1 MNRGTL
7 IYAKEPCQWLYVSS
21 IFMYPYLM
29 SWLKSFMRDKT
40 VGRSLRLLAPR
51 DRRKLGLVVAIQIF
65 LSGLDLFGVAL
76 IGVVSALAITGVSG
90 QVTGNRVGAVLE
102 FMHLDGYTLET
113 QVAILGATAGVT
125 LIGRTLLSIFFIR
138 KSLFFLAHKA
148 AVISGDLTSRVLAQ
162 PLLQLQKRTSQETLY
177 ALTGGVLSLVL
188 SILGAVVVLASD
200 LSLVL
205 VMAVGL
211 LVVDPGTAIGSFIFF
226 TLIAVFLY
234 RLSST
239 RVRALNEEIAE
250 TKIRGNEKVI
260 EVLTN
265 YRESIVRNRRA
276 YYAKEFAKNRL
287 DYSRFAA
294 ENAFIPNISK
304 YVLESSVVIGAILL
318 SATQF
323 VLQDARHAVATLA
336 IFLAAGT
343 RVAPAILR
351 IQQGLL
357 LIKGASGQA
366 DLTLKL
372 AQEVENFS
380 IAPDTNPALAMENH
394 VNFSGDVTFRNV
406 SFSYPDGK
414 DKILDQVSVEISPGQ
429 FVAFVGSS
437 GAGKSTMVDLLLGV
451 LLPDSGDIKISGQAP
466 SIAIEQSP
474 GAIAYVPQDV
484 SIAIGTVRENIALG
498 FPVEFATDERINKTL
513 KIAHLET
520 FVDSL
525 ENKADTQVGE
535 RGAKLSGGQRQR
547 LGIAR
552 AMFTNPK
559 LLVLD
564 EATSSLDAET
574 EASVSSA
581 IQSLRGGTTI
591 LMIAHRLATVRTADL
606 VVYIAGGQI
615 LALGTFTEVRA
626 AVPDFDKQANLL
638 GL

>member
-1 MNRGTL
+1 
-7 IYAKEPCQWLYVSS
+7 
-21 IFMYPYLM
+21 M

-40 VGRSLRLLAPR
+40 VGRSLRLLAPK

-102 FMHLDGYTLET
+102 FMQLDGYTFEI

-148 AVISGDLTSRVLAQ
+148 AIISGDLTSRVLAQ
-162 PLLQLQKRTSQETLY
+162 PILQMQKRTSQETLF
-177 ALTGGVLSLVL
+177 ALTGGVSSLVL
-188 SILGAVVVLASD
+188 GILGTVVMLASD

-211 LVVDPGTAIGSFIFF
+211 LIVDPGTAIGSFIYF
-226 TLIAVFLY
+226 TLIAFLLY

-239 RVRALNEEIAE
+239 RVRRLNEAIAE
-250 TKIRGNEKVI
+250 TSIRGNEQII

-276 YYAKEFAKNRL
+276 FYARQFAKNRL
-287 DYSRFAA
+287 DHSKYSA
-294 ENAFIPNISK
+294 ENKFIPSISK
-304 YVLESSVVIGAILL
+304 YVLESSVVIGALLL

-323 VLQDARHAVATLA
+323 VTQDARHAVATLA

-351 IQQGLL
+351 IQQGFLQ
-357 LIKGASGQA
+357 IKGASGQA
-366 DLTLKL
+366 DSTLNL
-372 AQEVENFS
+372 AKEVENFS
-380 IAPDTNPALAMENH
+380 ISEDTDPVLALGTHED
-394 VNFSGDVTFRNV
+394 FSAAISFTDV
-406 SFSYPDGK
+406 SFAYPENNIQ
-414 DKILDQVSVEISPGQ
+414 ILNKATFKISPGE

-437 GAGKSTMVDLLLGV
+437 GAGKSTLVDLLLGV
-451 LLPDSGDIKISGQAP
+451 LLPDAGQITISGKLP
-466 SIAIEQSP
+466 SNAIESSP

-484 SIAIGTVRENIALG
+484 AIAIGTVRENIALG
-498 FPVEFATDERINKTL
+498 FPAEFAIDERINNAL
-513 KIAHLET
+513 KIAHLES
-520 FVDSL
+520 FVQSL

-535 RGAKLSGGQRQR
+535 RGTKLSGGQRQR

-574 EASVSSA
+574 EASVSAA

-591 LMIAHRLATVRTADL
+591 LMIAHRLATVRSADQ
-606 VVYIAGGQI
+606 VIYIDRGKI
-615 LALGTFTEVRA
+615 LAKGTFAEVRA
-626 AVPDFDKQANLL
+626 AVPDFDRQANLL

>member
-1 MNRGTL
+1 
-7 IYAKEPCQWLYVSS
+7 
-21 IFMYPYLM
+21 M
-29 SWLKSFMRDKT
+29 SWLKTFMRDKT
-40 VGRSLRLLAPR
+40 VGRSLRLLAPK

-102 FMHLDGYTLET
+102 FMQLDGYTFET

-148 AVISGDLTSRVLAQ
+148 AIISGDLTSRVLAQ
-162 PLLQLQKRTSQETLY
+162 PILQVQKRTSQETLY
-177 ALTGGVLSLVL
+177 ALTGGVSSLVL
-188 SILGAVVVLASD
+188 GILGTVVILASD

-211 LVVDPGTAIGSFIFF
+211 LVVDPSTAIGSFIFF
-226 TLIAVFLY
+226 AFIATFLY
-234 RLSST
+234 RLSSS
-239 RVRALNEEIAE
+239 RVRTLNESIAE
-250 TKIRGNEKVI
+250 TTIRGNEKVI

-265 YRESIVRNRRA
+265 YRESIVRNRRE
-276 YYAKEFAKNRL
+276 YYAREFAKNRL
-287 DYSRFAA
+287 DYSRFSA
-294 ENAFIPNISK
+294 EMAFIPNIGK
-304 YVLESSVVIGAILL
+304 YVLESSVVVGAILL

-351 IQQGLL
+351 VQQGLL
-357 LIKGASGQA
+357 QIKGASASA

-372 AQEVENFS
+372 AEEVANYS
-380 IAPDTNPALAMENH
+380 IAADTDPTLALGDH
-394 VNFSGDVTFRNV
+394 SNFTPNVSFDNV
-406 SFSYPDGK
+406 SFSYPEGES
-414 DKILDQVSVEISPGQ
+414 KILDQVSIQILPGQ
-429 FVAFVGSS
+429 FVAFVGPS
-437 GAGKSTMVDLLLGV
+437 GAGKSTLVDLLLGV
-451 LLPDSGDIKISGQAP
+451 LIPDSGKIIISDERP
-466 SIAIEQSP
+466 SIAIETSP

-484 SIAIGTVRENIALG
+484 AIAIGTVRENIALG
-498 FPVEFATDERINKTL
+498 FPNKLATDERIYKAL
-513 KIAHLET
+513 KIAHLES

-574 EASVSSA
+574 EASVSNA

-591 LMIAHRLATVRTADL
+591 LMIAHRLAIVRTADL
-606 VVYIAGGQI
+606 IVYIAGGKI
-615 LALGTFTEVRA
+615 LAQGTFEQVRS
-626 AVPDFDKQANLL
+626 AVPEFDKQANLL

>member
-1 MNRGTL
+1 
-7 IYAKEPCQWLYVSS
+7 
-21 IFMYPYLM
+21 M
-29 SWLKSFMRDKT
+29 SWLKTFMRDKT
-40 VGRSLRLLAPR
+40 VGRSLRLLAPK

-102 FMHLDGYTLET
+102 FMHLDGYTFET
-113 QVAILGATAGVT
+113 QVAILGFTAAVT

-148 AVISGDLTSRVLAQ
+148 AIISGDLTSRVLAQ
-162 PLLQLQKRTSQETLY
+162 PILQMQRRTSQETLF
-177 ALTGGVLSLVL
+177 ALTGGVSSLVL
-188 SILGAVVVLASD
+188 GILGTVVMLASD

-211 LVVDPGTAIGSFIFF
+211 FVVDPGTAAGSFIYFIS
-226 TLIAVFLY
+226 IAFLLY
-234 RLSST
+234 RLSSA
-239 RVRALNEEIAE
+239 RVRKLNESIAE
-250 TKIRGNEKVI
+250 TSIRGNEQII

-276 YYAKEFAKNRL
+276 YYAREFAKNRL
-287 DYSRFAA
+287 SFSSYSA

-304 YVLESSVVIGAILL
+304 YLLESSVIIGAILL

-323 VLQDARHAVATLA
+323 VMHDARHAVATLA

-351 IQQGLL
+351 IQQGFLQ
-357 LIKGASGQA
+357 IKGASGQA
-366 DLTLKL
+366 DLTLAL
-372 AQEVENFS
+372 AKEVEGYS
-380 IAPDTNPALAMENH
+380 IAPDTDPELAL
-394 VNFSGDVTFRNV
+394 GDHSKFISRVSFNNVTFA
-406 SFSYPDGK
+406 YPDN
-414 DKILDQVSVEISPGQ
+414 DLKILEEISFEISPGQ

-437 GAGKSTMVDLLLGV
+437 GAGKSTLVDLLLGV
-451 LLPDSGDIKISGQAP
+451 LLPDGGKITVSDSTP
-466 SIAIEQSP
+466 SKAIEDFP

-484 SIAIGTVRENIALG
+484 AIAIGTIRENIALG
-498 FPVEFATDERINKTL
+498 FPKEFATDERINKAL
-513 KIAHLET
+513 KIAHLDE

-525 ENKADTQVGE
+525 ENKLETQVGE

-547 LGIAR
+547 LGITR

-591 LMIAHRLATVRTADL
+591 LMIAHRLATVRSADL
-606 VVYIAGGQI
+606 VVYIAGGKI
-615 LALGTFTEVRA
+615 LAKGTFAEVRRL
-626 AVPDFDKQANLL
+626 VPDFDRQASLL

>member
-1 MNRGTL
+1 
-7 IYAKEPCQWLYVSS
+7 
-21 IFMYPYLM
+21 
-29 SWLKSFMRDKT
+29 MRDKT
-40 VGRSLRLLAPR
+40 VGRSLRLLAPK

-102 FMHLDGYTLET
+102 FMHLDGYTFET

-148 AVISGDLTSRVLAQ
+148 AIISGELTSRVLAQ

-177 ALTGGVLSLVL
+177 ALTGGVSSLVL
-188 SILGAVVVLASD
+188 GILGTVVILASD

-211 LVVDPGTAIGSFIFF
+211 LVVDPVTAIGSFIYF
-226 TLIAVFLY
+226 TLIAFLLY

-239 RVRALNEEIAE
+239 RVRKLNEAIVE
-250 TKIRGNEKVI
+250 TSISGNEQII

-276 YYAKEFAKNRL
+276 YYARKFAKNRL
-287 DYSRFAA
+287 DLSRFSA
-294 ENAFIPNISK
+294 ENSFIPNISK
-304 YVLESSVVIGAILL
+304 YVLESSVVIGALLL

-323 VLQDARHAVATLA
+323 VTQDARHAVATLA
-336 IFLAAGT
+336 IFLTAGT
-343 RVAPAILR
+343 RVAPATLR
-351 IQQGLL
+351 IQQGFLK
-357 LIKGASGQA
+357 IKGASGSV
-366 DLTLKL
+366 DLTLNL
-372 AQEVENFS
+372 AKEVEGFS
-380 IAPDTNPALAMENH
+380 VAVDTDPALALGNH
-394 VNFSGDVTFRNV
+394 EDFSAEITFTDV
-406 SFSYPDGK
+406 SFAYPES
-414 DKILDQVSVEISPGQ
+414 KIQILSQATFKISPGE

-437 GAGKSTMVDLLLGV
+437 GAGKSTLVDLLLGV
-451 LLPDSGDIKISGQAP
+451 LLPDNGKITISGKLP
-466 SIAIEQSP
+466 SNAIEGSP

-484 SIAIGTVRENIALG
+484 AIAIGTVRENIALG
-498 FPVEFATDERINKTL
+498 FPEEFATDERVNNAL
-513 KIAHLET
+513 KIAHLES
-520 FVDSL
+520 FVLSL

-535 RGAKLSGGQRQR
+535 RGTKLSGGQRQR

-574 EASVSSA
+574 EASVSAA

-591 LMIAHRLATVRTADL
+591 LMIAHRLATVRSADQ
-606 VVYIAGGQI
+606 VIYIDRGQI
-615 LALGTFTEVRA
+615 LAKGSFTEVRA
-626 AVPDFDKQANLL
+626 AVPDFDRQANLL

>member
-1 MNRGTL
+1 
-7 IYAKEPCQWLYVSS
+7 
-21 IFMYPYLM
+21 
-29 SWLKSFMRDKT
+29 MRDKT
-40 VGRSLRLLAPR
+40 VGRSLRLLAPK

-90 QVTGNRVGAVLE
+90 QVTGNRVGVMLE
-102 FMHLDGYTLET
+102 IMQLDGYTFET

-148 AVISGDLTSRVLAQ
+148 AIISGDLTSRVLAQ

-177 ALTGGVLSLVL
+177 ALTNGVSSLVIG
-188 SILGAVVVLASD
+188 ILGTVVMLASD

-211 LVVDPGTAIGSFIFF
+211 LVVDAGTAIGSFIFF
-226 TLIAVFLY
+226 ALIAIFLY

-239 RVRALNEEIAE
+239 RVRVLNEEMAE
-250 TKIRGNEKVI
+250 TTIRGNEKVI

-265 YRESIVRNRRA
+265 YRESIVRNLRA
-276 YYAKEFAKNRL
+276 YYAREFAKNRL
-287 DYSRFAA
+287 DFSRFSA
-294 ENAFIPNISK
+294 ETAFIPNIGK
-304 YVLESSVVIGAILL
+304 YVLESSVVIGAIVL

-357 LIKGASGQA
+357 QIKGASGSA

-372 AQEVENFS
+372 AEEVANYS
-380 IAPDTNPALAMENH
+380 IAEDTDPTLALGEH
-394 VNFSGDVTFRNV
+394 SNFIANIYFNNV
-406 SFSYPDGK
+406 SFSYPDGEG
-414 DKILDQVSVEISPGQ
+414 KILDQVSIEILPGQ

-437 GAGKSTMVDLLLGV
+437 GAGKSTLVDLLLGV
-451 LLPDSGDIKISGQAP
+451 LLPDSGEIRISGKKP
-466 SIAIEQSP
+466 LHAIEESP

-484 SIAIGTVRENIALG
+484 AIAIGTVRENIALG
-498 FPVEFATDERINKTL
+498 FPNEFATDERVNKSL
-513 KIAHLET
+513 KIAHLES

-559 LLVLD
+559 LMVLD

-574 EASVSSA
+574 EASVSNA

-606 VVYIAGGQI
+606 VVYIAGGKI
-615 LALGTFTEVRA
+615 LAQGTFEQVRS
-626 AVPDFDKQANLL
+626 AVPEFDKQANLL

>member
-1 MNRGTL
+1 
-7 IYAKEPCQWLYVSS
+7 
-21 IFMYPYLM
+21 
-29 SWLKSFMRDKT
+29 MRDKT
-40 VGRSLRLLAPR
+40 VGRSLRLLAPK

-102 FMHLDGYTLET
+102 FMQLDGYTFET

-177 ALTGGVLSLVL
+177 ALTGGVSSLVL
-188 SILGAVVVLASD
+188 GILGTVVMLASD

-211 LVVDPGTAIGSFIFF
+211 LVVDAGTAIGSFIFF
-226 TLIAVFLY
+226 ALIAIFLY

-239 RVRALNEEIAE
+239 RVRVLNEAIAE
-250 TKIRGNEKVI
+250 TTIRGNEKVI

-276 YYAKEFAKNRL
+276 YYAREFGKNRL
-287 DYSRFAA
+287 DFSRVSA
-294 ENAFIPNISK
+294 ENSFIPNISK
-304 YVLESSVVIGAILL
+304 YVLESSVIIGAILL

-357 LIKGASGQA
+357 QIKGASGSA

-372 AQEVENFS
+372 AEEVANYSIASDTDPTLALGAHLNFS
-380 IAPDTNPALAMENH
+380 AQVSFD
-394 VNFSGDVTFRNV
+394 NV
-406 SFSYPDGK
+406 SFSYPDGEN
-414 DKILDQVSVEISPGQ
+414 KILDQVSFQISPGQ

-437 GAGKSTMVDLLLGV
+437 GAGKSTLVDLLLGV
-451 LLPDSGDIKISGQAP
+451 LLPDSGAIKISGKNP
-466 SIAIEQSP
+466 GIAIEQSP

-484 SIAIGTVRENIALG
+484 AIAIGTVRENIALG
-498 FPVEFATDERINKTL
+498 FPNEFATDDRINKAL
-513 KIAHLET
+513 EIANLAS

-525 ENKADTQVGE
+525 ESKADTQVGE

-547 LGIAR
+547 LGISR

-574 EASVSSA
+574 EASVSNS

-606 VVYIAGGQI
+606 VIYLADGHI
-615 LALGTFTEVRA
+615 LAQGTFAEVRA
-626 AVPDFDKQANLL
+626 SVPDFDKQATLL

>member
-1 MNRGTL
+1 
-7 IYAKEPCQWLYVSS
+7 
-21 IFMYPYLM
+21 M

-40 VGRSLRLLAPR
+40 VGRSLRLLAPK

-102 FMHLDGYTLET
+102 FMRLDGYTFET

-148 AVISGDLTSRVLAQ
+148 AIISGDLTSRVLAQ

-177 ALTGGVLSLVL
+177 ALTGGVSSLVL
-188 SILGAVVVLASD
+188 SILGTVVMLASD

-226 TLIAVFLY
+226 TLIAIFLY

-239 RVRALNEEIAE
+239 RVRVLNEAIAE
-250 TKIRGNEKVI
+250 TTIRGNEKVI

-276 YYAKEFAKNRL
+276 YYAREFAKNRL
-287 DYSRFAA
+287 DFSRVSA
-294 ENAFIPNISK
+294 ENSFIPNISK
-304 YVLESSVVIGAILL
+304 YVLESSVIIGAILL

-357 LIKGASGQA
+357 QIKGASGSA

-372 AQEVENFS
+372 AEEVANYS
-380 IAPDTNPALAMENH
+380 IATDTDPALALGDH
-394 VNFSGDVTFRNV
+394 SNFSAQVLFDNV
-406 SFSYPDGK
+406 SFSYPDGEN
-414 DKILDQVSVEISPGQ
+414 KILDQVSFQISPGQ

-437 GAGKSTMVDLLLGV
+437 GAGKSTLVDLLLGV
-451 LLPDSGDIKISGQAP
+451 LLPDSGAIKISGKNP
-466 SIAIEQSP
+466 GIAVEESP

-484 SIAIGTVRENIALG
+484 AIAIGTVRENIALG
-498 FPVEFATDERINKTL
+498 FPNEFATDDRINKAL
-513 KIAHLET
+513 EIANLAS
-520 FVDSL
+520 FIDSL
-525 ENKADTQVGE
+525 ESKADTQVGE

-547 LGIAR
+547 LGISR

-574 EASVSSA
+574 EASVSNS

-606 VVYIAGGQI
+606 VIYLSDGHI
-615 LALGTFTEVRA
+615 LAQGSFAEVRA
-626 AVPDFDKQANLL
+626 SVPDFDKQARLL

>member
-1 MNRGTL
+1 
-7 IYAKEPCQWLYVSS
+7 
-21 IFMYPYLM
+21 M

-40 VGRSLRLLAPR
+40 VGRSLRLLAPK
-51 DRRKLGLVVAIQIF
+51 DRRKLGLVVIIQIF

-102 FMHLDGYTLET
+102 FMQLDGYTFET

-148 AVISGDLTSRVLAQ
+148 AIISGDLTSRVLAQ
-162 PLLQLQKRTSQETLY
+162 PILQLQKRTSQETLY
-177 ALTGGVLSLVL
+177 ALTEGVRSLTI
-188 SILGAVVVLASD
+188 SILGSIVILASD
-200 LSLVL
+200 LSLVV
-205 VMAVGL
+205 VMAIGL
-211 LVVDPGTAIGSFIFF
+211 LVVDTGTAIGSFIFF
-226 TLIAVFLY
+226 TLIAIFLY
-234 RLSST
+234 RLSSA
-239 RVRALNEEIAE
+239 RVRFLNSSIAE
-250 TKIRGNEKVI
+250 TAIKGNEKII

-357 LIKGASGQA
+357 LIKGASAQA

-372 AQEVENFS
+372 AQEVENYS
-380 IAPDTNPALAMENH
+380 IAPDTDPVLALENH
-394 VNFSGDVTFRNV
+394 LNFSADITFRDV
-406 SFSYPDGK
+406 SFSYPEGK
-414 DKILDQVSVEISPGQ
+414 DKILDQVNIRISPGQ

-437 GAGKSTMVDLLLGV
+437 GAGKSTLVDLLLGV
-451 LLPDSGDIKISGQAP
+451 LLPDTGEVRISGDAP
-466 SIAIEQSP
+466 SSAIEQSP

-484 SIAIGTVRENIALG
+484 GIAIGTIRENIALG
-498 FPVEFATDERINKTL
+498 FPAEFATDQRISRTL

-520 FVDSL
+520 FVNSL

-574 EASVSSA
+574 EASVSAA
-581 IQSLRGGTTI
+581 IQALRGGTTI

-606 VVYIAGGQI
+606 VIYIADGQI
-615 LALGTFTEVRA
+615 LAQGTFAEVRKS
-626 AVPDFDKQANLL
+626 VPEFDKQAKLL

>member
-1 MNRGTL
+1 M
-7 IYAKEPCQWLYVSS
+7 Q
-21 IFMYPYLM
+21 
-29 SWLKSFMRDKT
+29 
-40 VGRSLRLLAPR
+40 
-51 DRRKLGLVVAIQIF
+51 
-65 LSGLDLFGVAL
+65 
-76 IGVVSALAITGVSG
+76 
-90 QVTGNRVGAVLE
+90 
-102 FMHLDGYTLET
+102 LDGYTFEA

-162 PLLQLQKRTSQETLY
+162 PLLQLQKRTSQDTLY
-177 ALTGGVLSLVL
+177 ALTEGVRSLTI
-188 SILGAVVVLASD
+188 SILGSVVILASD

-205 VMAVGL
+205 VMAIGL
-211 LVVDPGTAIGSFIFF
+211 LVVDPGTAIGSFVFF
-226 TLIAVFLY
+226 TIIAVFLY
-234 RLSST
+234 RLSSA
-239 RVRALNEEIAE
+239 RVRFLNSSIAE
-250 TKIRGNEKVI
+250 TTIRGNEKII

-287 DYSRFAA
+287 DYSRFLA

-323 VLQDARHAVATLA
+323 ILQDSRHAVATLA

-357 LIKGASGQA
+357 QIKGASGQA

-394 VNFSGDVTFRNV
+394 VNFSADVTFRNV
-406 SFSYPDGK
+406 TFSYPDGK
-414 DKILDQVSVEISPGQ
+414 NKILDQVSIRISPGQ

-451 LLPDSGDIKISGQAP
+451 LLPDSGDVKISGQAP

-484 SIAIGTVRENIALG
+484 SIAIGTVRENIAIG
-498 FPVEFATDERINKTL
+498 FPKEFATDERINKTL
-513 KIAHLET
+513 KIAHLDS

-574 EASVSSA
+574 EASVSAA
-581 IQSLRGGTTI
+581 IQALRGGTTI
-591 LMIAHRLATVRTADL
+591 FMIAHRLATIRSADL
-606 VVYIAGGQI
+606 VVYIADGQI
-615 LALGTFTEVRA
+615 LAQGTFAEVRA
-626 AVPDFDKQANLL
+626 AVPEFDKQANLL

>member
-1 MNRGTL
+1 
-7 IYAKEPCQWLYVSS
+7 
-21 IFMYPYLM
+21 M

-40 VGRSLRLLAPR
+40 VGRSLRLLAPK
-51 DRRKLGLVVAIQIF
+51 DRRKLGLVVIIQIF

-102 FMHLDGYTLET
+102 FMQLDGYTFET

-148 AVISGDLTSRVLAQ
+148 AIISGDLTSRVLAQ
-162 PLLQLQKRTSQETLY
+162 PILQLQKRTSQETLY
-177 ALTGGVLSLVL
+177 ALTEGVRSLTIG
-188 SILGAVVVLASD
+188 ILGSIVILASD
-200 LSLVL
+200 LSLVV
-205 VMAVGL
+205 VMAIGL
-211 LVVDPGTAIGSFIFF
+211 LVVDTGTAIGSFIFF
-226 TLIAVFLY
+226 TLIAIFLY
-234 RLSST
+234 RLSSA
-239 RVRALNEEIAE
+239 RVRFLNSSIAE
-250 TKIRGNEKVI
+250 TAIKGNEKII

-357 LIKGASGQA
+357 LIKGASAQA

-372 AQEVENFS
+372 AQEVENYS
-380 IAPDTNPALAMENH
+380 IAPDTDPVLALENH
-394 VNFSGDVTFRNV
+394 LNFSADITFRDV
-406 SFSYPDGK
+406 SFSYPEGK
-414 DKILDQVSVEISPGQ
+414 DKILDQVNIRISPGQ

-437 GAGKSTMVDLLLGV
+437 GAGKSTLVDLLLGL
-451 LLPDSGDIKISGQAP
+451 LLPDTGEVRISGDAP
-466 SIAIEQSP
+466 SSAIEQSP

-484 SIAIGTVRENIALG
+484 GIAIGTIRENIALG
-498 FPVEFATDERINKTL
+498 FPAEFATDQRISRTL

-520 FVDSL
+520 FVNSL

-574 EASVSSA
+574 EASVSAA
-581 IQSLRGGTTI
+581 IQALRGGTTI

-606 VVYIAGGQI
+606 VIYIADGQI
-615 LALGTFTEVRA
+615 LAQGTFAEVRKS
-626 AVPDFDKQANLL
+626 VPEFDKQAKLL

>member
-1 MNRGTL
+1 
-7 IYAKEPCQWLYVSS
+7 
-21 IFMYPYLM
+21 M

-40 VGRSLRLLAPR
+40 VGRSLRLLAPK

-76 IGVVSALAITGVSG
+76 IGVVTALAITGVSG

-102 FMHLDGYTLET
+102 FMQLDGYTFDA

-148 AVISGDLTSRVLAQ
+148 AVVSGDLTSRVLAQ

-177 ALTGGVLSLVL
+177 ALTSGVSSLVL
-188 SILGAVVVLASD
+188 TILGTVVILASD

-211 LVVDPGTAIGSFIFF
+211 LVVDPGTAVGSFAFF
-226 TLIAVFLY
+226 VLIAIFLY

-239 RVRALNEEIAE
+239 RVRFLNASIAE
-250 TKIRGNEKVI
+250 TTIRGNEKIV

-287 DYSRFAA
+287 DFSRFSA
-294 ENAFIPNISK
+294 EFSFIPNISK
-304 YVLESSVVIGAILL
+304 YVLESSVVVGAILL

-357 LIKGASGQA
+357 HIKAASGSA

-372 AQEVENFS
+372 AEEVSNYS
-380 IAPDTNPALAMENH
+380 IAADTNPALALGDH
-394 VNFSGDVTFRNV
+394 SNFSADISFESV
-406 SFSYPDGK
+406 SFSYPESENR
-414 DKILDQVSVEISPGQ
+414 ILDHVSIKISPGQ

-437 GAGKSTMVDLLLGV
+437 GAGKSTLVDLLLGV
-451 LLPDSGDIKISGQAP
+451 LMPDSGDVKISGQAP

-498 FPVEFATDERINKTL
+498 FPKEFATDERINKTL
-513 KIAHLET
+513 KISHLES

-574 EASVSSA
+574 EASVSAA
-581 IQSLRGGTTI
+581 IQTLRGGTTI
-591 LMIAHRLATVRTADL
+591 LMIAHRLATVRSADL
-606 VVYIAGGQI
+606 VIYMADGQI
-615 LALGTFTEVRA
+615 LAQGTFAEVRA
-626 AVPDFDKQANLL
+626 AVPEFDRQANLQ

>member
-1 MNRGTL
+1 
-7 IYAKEPCQWLYVSS
+7 
-21 IFMYPYLM
+21 M

-40 VGRSLRLLAPR
+40 VGRSLRLLAPK
-51 DRRKLGLVVAIQIF
+51 DRRKLGLVVVIQIF

-90 QVTGNRVGAVLE
+90 QVTGNRVGAVLQ
-102 FMHLDGYTLET
+102 FMNLDGYTFEA

-162 PLLQLQKRTSQETLY
+162 PLLQLQKRTSQDTLY
-177 ALTGGVLSLVL
+177 ALSEGVRSLTIT
-188 SILGAVVVLASD
+188 ILGSVVILASD

-205 VMAVGL
+205 VMAIGL
-211 LVVDPGTAIGSFIFF
+211 LVVDPSTAIGSFLFF
-226 TLIAVFLY
+226 TLIAIFLY
-234 RLSST
+234 RLSSS
-239 RVRALNEEIAE
+239 RVRFLNSSIAE
-250 TKIRGNEKVI
+250 TTIRGNEKII

-287 DYSRFAA
+287 DYSKFAA

-323 VLQDARHAVATLA
+323 VLQDARNAVATLA

-372 AQEVENFS
+372 AKEVENYS
-380 IAPDTNPALAMENH
+380 IATDTDPELALGAH
-394 VNFSGDVTFRNV
+394 PNFSAHISFSNVT
-406 SFSYPDGK
+406 FSYPTSNIR
-414 DKILDQVSVEISPGQ
+414 ILDNTNFEVSPGQ

-451 LLPDSGDIKISGQAP
+451 LLPDSGDVKISGQAP

-484 SIAIGTVRENIALG
+484 SIAIGTIRENIALG
-498 FPVEFATDERINKTL
+498 FPKESATDERINKTL
-513 KIAHLET
+513 KISHLDS
-520 FVDSL
+520 FVYSL

-574 EASVSSA
+574 EASVSAA
-581 IQSLRGGTTI
+581 IQTLRGGTTI
-591 LMIAHRLATVRTADL
+591 LMIAHRLATVRSADL
-606 VVYIAGGQI
+606 VIYIADGQI
-615 LALGTFTEVRA
+615 LAQGTFAEVRA
-626 AVPDFDKQANLL
+626 AVPEFDKQANLL

>member
-1 MNRGTL
+1 
-7 IYAKEPCQWLYVSS
+7 
-21 IFMYPYLM
+21 M

-40 VGRSLRLLAPR
+40 VGRSLRLLAPK
-51 DRRKLGLVVAIQIF
+51 DRRKLGLVVIIQIF

-102 FMHLDGYTLET
+102 FMQLDGYTFET

-148 AVISGDLTSRVLAQ
+148 AIISGDLTSRVLAQ
-162 PLLQLQKRTSQETLY
+162 PILQLQKRTSQETLY
-177 ALTGGVLSLVL
+177 ALTEGVRSSTI
-188 SILGAVVVLASD
+188 SILGSIVILASD
-200 LSLVL
+200 LSLVV
-205 VMAVGL
+205 VMAIGL
-211 LVVDPGTAIGSFIFF
+211 LVVDTGTAIGSFIFF
-226 TLIAVFLY
+226 TLIAIFLY
-234 RLSST
+234 RLSSA
-239 RVRALNEEIAE
+239 RVRFLNSSIAE
-250 TKIRGNEKVI
+250 TAIKGNEKII

-357 LIKGASGQA
+357 LIKGASAQA

-372 AQEVENFS
+372 AQEVENYS
-380 IAPDTNPALAMENH
+380 IAPDTDPVLALENH
-394 VNFSGDVTFRNV
+394 LNFSADITFRDV
-406 SFSYPDGK
+406 SFSYPEGK
-414 DKILDQVSVEISPGQ
+414 DKILDQVNIRISPGQ

-437 GAGKSTMVDLLLGV
+437 GAGKSTLVDLLLGV
-451 LLPDSGDIKISGQAP
+451 LLPDAGEVRISGDAP
-466 SIAIEQSP
+466 SSAIEQSP

-484 SIAIGTVRENIALG
+484 GIAIGTIRENIALG
-498 FPVEFATDERINKTL
+498 FPAEFATDQRISRTL

-520 FVDSL
+520 FVNSL

-574 EASVSSA
+574 EASVSAA
-581 IQSLRGGTTI
+581 IQALRGGTTI

-606 VVYIAGGQI
+606 VIYIADGQI
-615 LALGTFTEVRA
+615 LAQGTFAEVRKS
-626 AVPDFDKQANLL
+626 VPEFDKQAKLL

>member
-1 MNRGTL
+1 
-7 IYAKEPCQWLYVSS
+7 
-21 IFMYPYLM
+21 M

-40 VGRSLRLLAPR
+40 VGRSLHLLAPK

-90 QVTGNRVGAVLE
+90 QVTGNRVGVMLE
-102 FMHLDGYTLET
+102 IMQLDGYTFET

-148 AVISGDLTSRVLAQ
+148 AIISGDLTSRVLAQ

-177 ALTGGVLSLVL
+177 ALTNGVSSLVIG
-188 SILGAVVVLASD
+188 ILGTVVMLASD

-211 LVVDPGTAIGSFIFF
+211 LVVDAGTAIGSFIFF
-226 TLIAVFLY
+226 ALIAIFLY

-239 RVRALNEEIAE
+239 RVRVLNEEMAE
-250 TKIRGNEKVI
+250 TTIRGNEKVI

-276 YYAKEFAKNRL
+276 YYAREFGKNRL
-287 DYSRFAA
+287 NYSRVSA
-294 ENAFIPNISK
+294 ENSFIPNISK
-304 YVLESSVVIGAILL
+304 YVLESSVVIGAIVL

-357 LIKGASGQA
+357 QIKGASGSA

-372 AQEVENFS
+372 AEEVANYS
-380 IAPDTNPALAMENH
+380 IAEDTDPTLALGEH
-394 VNFSGDVTFRNV
+394 SNFIANIYFNNV
-406 SFSYPDGK
+406 SFSYPDGEG
-414 DKILDQVSVEISPGQ
+414 KILDQVSIEILPGQ

-437 GAGKSTMVDLLLGV
+437 GAGKSTLVDLLLGV
-451 LLPDSGDIKISGQAP
+451 LLPDSGEIRISGKKP
-466 SIAIEQSP
+466 LHAIEESP

-484 SIAIGTVRENIALG
+484 AIAIGTVRENIALG
-498 FPVEFATDERINKTL
+498 FPNEFATDERVNKSL
-513 KIAHLET
+513 KIAHLES

-559 LLVLD
+559 LMVLD

-574 EASVSSA
+574 EASVSNA

-606 VVYIAGGQI
+606 VVYIAGGKI
-615 LALGTFTEVRA
+615 LAQGTFEQVRS
-626 AVPDFDKQANLL
+626 AVPEFDKQANLL

>member
-1 MNRGTL
+1 
-7 IYAKEPCQWLYVSS
+7 
-21 IFMYPYLM
+21 
-29 SWLKSFMRDKT
+29 MRDKT
-40 VGRSLRLLAPR
+40 VGRALSLLASR
-51 DRRKLGLVVAIQIF
+51 DRRKLGLVIGIQIF

-102 FMHLDGYTLET
+102 IMNLDGYTFET
-113 QVAILGATAGVT
+113 QVAILGATAGVI

-148 AVISGDLTSRVLAQ
+148 AIISGELTSRVLAQ
-162 PLLQLQKRTSQETLY
+162 PLLQLQRRTSQETLY
-177 ALTGGVLSLVL
+177 ALTGGVSSLVL
-188 SILGAVVVLASD
+188 NILGTVVILASD

-211 LVVDPGTAIGSFIFF
+211 LIVDAATAIGSFVFF
-226 TLIAVFLY
+226 GSIAIFLY
-234 RLSST
+234 RLSSS
-239 RVRALNEEIAE
+239 RVRSLNESMAE
-250 TKIRGNEKVI
+250 TTIRGNEKII

-287 DYSRFAA
+287 DFSRVSA
-294 ENAFIPNISK
+294 ENTFIPNISK
-304 YVLESSVVIGAILL
+304 YFLESSVVIGAILL

-323 VLQDARHAVATLA
+323 VLQDATHAIATLA

-351 IQQGLL
+351 IQQGFL
-357 LIKGASGQA
+357 LIKGASGSA

-372 AQEVENFS
+372 ADEVANYSNAADSDPVLAFLDHSNFTAEIS
-380 IAPDTNPALAMENH
+380 LDNL
-394 VNFSGDVTFRNV
+394 

-414 DKILDQVSVEISPGQ
+414 RRILDQVSIKISPGQ
-429 FVAFVGSS
+429 FVALVGSS
-437 GAGKSTMVDLLLGV
+437 GAGKSTLVDLILGV
-451 LLPDSGDIKISGQAP
+451 LLPDSGEIKISGKKP
-466 SIAIEQSP
+466 KDAIEESP

-484 SIAIGTVRENIALG
+484 AIAIGTLRENIALG
-498 FPVEFATDERINKTL
+498 FPAEFATDERINKTL
-513 KIAHLET
+513 NIAHLET
-520 FVDSL
+520 LVESL
-525 ENKADTQVGE
+525 EHKADTQVGE

-574 EASVSSA
+574 EASVSAA
-581 IQSLRGGTTI
+581 IQTLRGGTTI

-606 VVYIAGGQI
+606 VIYIADGHI
-615 LALGTFTEVRA
+615 LAQGTFAEVRKK
-626 AVPDFDKQANLL
+626 VPEFDQQAKLV

>member
-1 MNRGTL
+1 
-7 IYAKEPCQWLYVSS
+7 
-21 IFMYPYLM
+21 
-29 SWLKSFMRDKT
+29 MRDKT
-40 VGRSLRLLAPR
+40 VGRSLRLLAPK

-102 FMHLDGYTLET
+102 FMQLDGYTFET

-177 ALTGGVLSLVL
+177 ALTGGVSALVL
-188 SILGAVVVLASD
+188 NILGAVVILASD

-211 LVVDPGTAIGSFIFF
+211 LVVDAGTAIGSFIFF
-226 TLIAVFLY
+226 AFIAIFLY
-234 RLSST
+234 RLSSS
-239 RVRALNEEIAE
+239 RVRSLNESITE
-250 TKIRGNEKVI
+250 TSIRGNEKVI
-260 EVLTN
+260 EVLSN

-287 DYSRFAA
+287 DHARFSA
-294 ENAFIPNISK
+294 ENSFIPNISK
-304 YVLESSVVIGAILL
+304 YVLESSVIIGAILL

-323 VLQDARHAVATLA
+323 ILQDARVAVATLA

-351 IQQGLL
+351 IQQGFLQ
-357 LIKGASGQA
+357 IKGASGSV

-372 AQEVENFS
+372 AEEVANYS
-380 IAPDTNPALAMENH
+380 IAADTDATLALGDH
-394 VNFSGDVTFRNV
+394 SNFTAHISFKNI
-406 SFSYPDGK
+406 SFSYPDGES
-414 DKILDQVSVEISPGQ
+414 KILDQISIEILPGQ

-437 GAGKSTMVDLLLGV
+437 GAGKSTLVDLLLGV
-451 LLPDSGDIKISGQAP
+451 LLPDEGEIKISGERPA
-466 SIAIEQSP
+466 IAIETSP

-484 SIAIGTVRENIALG
+484 AIAIGTARENIALG
-498 FPVEFATDERINKTL
+498 FPNEFATDERIYKAL

-574 EASVSSA
+574 EASVSNA

-591 LMIAHRLATVRTADL
+591 LMIAHRLATVRTADV
-606 VVYIAGGQI
+606 VVYIAGGKI
-615 LALGTFTEVRA
+615 LAQGTFEQVRSV
-626 AVPDFDKQANLL
+626 VPEFDKQANLL

>member
-1 MNRGTL
+1 
-7 IYAKEPCQWLYVSS
+7 
-21 IFMYPYLM
+21 M

-40 VGRSLRLLAPR
+40 VGRSLRLLAPK
-51 DRRKLGLVVAIQIF
+51 DRRKLGLVVVIQIF

-102 FMHLDGYTLET
+102 FMQLDGYTFET
-113 QVAILGATAGVT
+113 QVAILGVTAGVT

-148 AVISGDLTSRVLAQ
+148 AIISGDLTSRVLAQ
-162 PLLQLQKRTSQETLY
+162 PLLQLQKRSSQETLY
-177 ALTGGVLSLVL
+177 ALTGGVSSLVL
-188 SILGAVVVLASD
+188 VILGTVVMLASD

-211 LVVDPGTAIGSFIFF
+211 LVVDAGTAIGSFIFF
-226 TLIAVFLY
+226 AFIAIFLY
-234 RLSST
+234 RLSSS
-239 RVRALNEEIAE
+239 RVRSLNESIAE
-250 TKIRGNEKVI
+250 TTIRGNEKVI
-260 EVLTN
+260 EVLSN

-287 DYSRFAA
+287 DYSKFSA
-294 ENAFIPNISK
+294 ENSFIPNISK
-304 YVLESSVVIGAILL
+304 YVLESSVIIGAILL

-323 VLQDARHAVATLA
+323 ILQDARVAVATLA

-357 LIKGASGQA
+357 QIKGASGSA

-372 AQEVENFS
+372 AEEVANYSIASDTDPTLALGAHSNFS
-380 IAPDTNPALAMENH
+380 AQVSFD
-394 VNFSGDVTFRNV
+394 NV
-406 SFSYPDGK
+406 SFSYPDGEN
-414 DKILDQVSVEISPGQ
+414 KILDQVSFQILPGQ

-437 GAGKSTMVDLLLGV
+437 GAGKSTLVDLLLGV
-451 LLPDSGDIKISGQAP
+451 LLPDSGVIKISGKNP
-466 SIAIEQSP
+466 GIAIEESP

-484 SIAIGTVRENIALG
+484 AIAIGTVRENIALG
-498 FPVEFATDERINKTL
+498 FPSEFATDDRINKAL
-513 KIAHLET
+513 EIANLAS
-520 FVDSL
+520 FIDSL
-525 ENKADTQVGE
+525 ESKADTQVGE

-547 LGIAR
+547 LGISR

-574 EASVSSA
+574 EASVSNS

-606 VVYIAGGQI
+606 VIYLADGHI
-615 LALGTFTEVRA
+615 LAQGTFAEVRA
-626 AVPDFDKQANLL
+626 SVPDFDKQASLL

>member
-1 MNRGTL
+1 
-7 IYAKEPCQWLYVSS
+7 
-21 IFMYPYLM
+21 M

-40 VGRSLRLLAPR
+40 VGRSLRLLAPK
-51 DRRKLGLVVAIQIF
+51 DRRKLGLVVVIQIF

-76 IGVVSALAITGVSG
+76 IGVVSVLAITGVSG

-102 FMHLDGYTLET
+102 FMQLDGYTFET

-162 PLLQLQKRTSQETLY
+162 PLLQLHKRTSQETLY
-177 ALTGGVLSLVL
+177 ALTGGVSSLVL
-188 SILGAVVVLASD
+188 NILGAVVILASD

-211 LVVDPGTAIGSFIFF
+211 LVVDAGTAIGSFIFF
-226 TLIAVFLY
+226 VFIAFFLY
-234 RLSST
+234 RLSSS
-239 RVRALNEEIAE
+239 RVRILNESMAE
-250 TKIRGNEKVI
+250 MTIRGNEKII

-287 DYSRFAA
+287 DYSRFSA

-304 YVLESSVVIGAILL
+304 YAVESSVVIGAIIL

-323 VLQDARHAVATLA
+323 VLQDSRHAVATLA

-357 LIKGASGQA
+357 QIKGASGSA
-366 DLTLKL
+366 DLTLNL
-372 AQEVENFS
+372 AEEVANYAIATDTDPTLALGDHSNFS
-380 IAPDTNPALAMENH
+380 AEIKFNNI
-394 VNFSGDVTFRNV
+394 
-406 SFSYPDGK
+406 SFSYPDGEN
-414 DKILDQVSVEISPGQ
+414 KILNQVSLHILPGQ

-437 GAGKSTMVDLLLGV
+437 GAGKSTLVDLLLGV
-451 LLPDSGDIKISGQAP
+451 LLPDSGEVKISDQVP
-466 SIAIEQSP
+466 SIAIEKSP

-484 SIAIGTVRENIALG
+484 AIAIGTVRENIAIG
-498 FPVEFATDERINKTL
+498 FPKEFATDERINKTL
-513 KIAHLET
+513 KISHLDS
-520 FVDSL
+520 FVDAL
-525 ENKADTQVGE
+525 EHKADTQVGE

-574 EASVSSA
+574 EASVSAA

-591 LMIAHRLATVRTADL
+591 LMIAHRLATVRSADL
-606 VVYIAGGQI
+606 VIYIAEGQI
-615 LALGTFTEVRA
+615 LAQGTFAEVRT
-626 AVPDFDKQANLL
+626 AVPEFDKQASLL

>member
-1 MNRGTL
+1 
-7 IYAKEPCQWLYVSS
+7 
-21 IFMYPYLM
+21 
-29 SWLKSFMRDKT
+29 MRDKT
-40 VGRSLRLLAPR
+40 VGRSLRLLAPK
-51 DRRKLGLVVAIQIF
+51 DRRKLGLVVVIQIF

-102 FMHLDGYTLET
+102 FMQLDGYTFET
-113 QVAILGATAGVT
+113 QVAILGVTAGVT

-148 AVISGDLTSRVLAQ
+148 AIISGDLTSRVLAQ
-162 PLLQLQKRTSQETLY
+162 PLLQLQKRSSQETLY
-177 ALTGGVLSLVL
+177 ALTGGVSSLVL
-188 SILGAVVVLASD
+188 VILGTVVMLASD

-211 LVVDPGTAIGSFIFF
+211 LVVDAGTAIGSFIFF
-226 TLIAVFLY
+226 AFIAIFLY
-234 RLSST
+234 RLSSS
-239 RVRALNEEIAE
+239 RVRSLNESIAE
-250 TKIRGNEKVI
+250 TTIRGNEKVI
-260 EVLTN
+260 EVLSN

-287 DYSRFAA
+287 DYSKFSA
-294 ENAFIPNISK
+294 ENSFIPNISK
-304 YVLESSVVIGAILL
+304 YVLESSVIIGAILL

-323 VLQDARHAVATLA
+323 ILQDARVAVATLA

-357 LIKGASGQA
+357 QIKGASGSA

-372 AQEVENFS
+372 AEEVANYSIASDTDPTLALGAHSNFS
-380 IAPDTNPALAMENH
+380 AQVSFD
-394 VNFSGDVTFRNV
+394 NV
-406 SFSYPDGK
+406 SFSYPDGEN
-414 DKILDQVSVEISPGQ
+414 KILDQVSFQILPGQ

-437 GAGKSTMVDLLLGV
+437 GAGKSTLVDLLLGV
-451 LLPDSGDIKISGQAP
+451 LLPDSGVIKISGKNP
-466 SIAIEQSP
+466 GIAIEESP

-484 SIAIGTVRENIALG
+484 AIAIGTVRENIALG
-498 FPVEFATDERINKTL
+498 FPSEFATDDRINKAL
-513 KIAHLET
+513 EIANLAS
-520 FVDSL
+520 FIDSL
-525 ENKADTQVGE
+525 ESKADTQVGE

-547 LGIAR
+547 LGISR

-574 EASVSSA
+574 EASVSNS

-606 VVYIAGGQI
+606 VIYLADGHI
-615 LALGTFTEVRA
+615 LAQGTFAEVRA
-626 AVPDFDKQANLL
+626 SVPDFDKQASLL

>member
-1 MNRGTL
+1 
-7 IYAKEPCQWLYVSS
+7 
-21 IFMYPYLM
+21 M

-40 VGRSLRLLAPR
+40 VGRALRLLAPK

-102 FMHLDGYTLET
+102 FMQLDGYTFET

-125 LIGRTLLSIFFIR
+125 LIGRTLMSIFFIR

-148 AVISGDLTSRVLAQ
+148 AVISGDLTSRALAQ

-177 ALTGGVLSLVL
+177 ALTAGVSGLVL
-188 SILGAVVVLASD
+188 SILGSVVILASD

-205 VMAVGL
+205 VMAIGL
-211 LVVDPGTAIGSFIFF
+211 LIVDPGTAIGSFIFF
-226 TLIAVFLY
+226 AVIAVLLY
-234 RLSST
+234 RLSSK
-239 RVRALNEEIAE
+239 RVRKLNEDIVKTA
-250 TKIRGNEKVI
+250 IRGNEMII

-276 YYAKEFAKNRL
+276 YYAREFAKNRL
-287 DYSRFAA
+287 NFSRFTA
-294 ENAFIPNISK
+294 ENSFIPNVSK

-323 VLQDARHAVATLA
+323 VMQDARHAIATLA

-343 RVAPAILR
+343 RVAPAVLR

-357 LIKGASGQA
+357 QIKGASGSA

-372 AQEVENFS
+372 AEEVANYSIAADTDPGLALGDHSNFS
-380 IAPDTNPALAMENH
+380 ADISFN
-394 VNFSGDVTFRNV
+394 NV
-406 SFSYPDGK
+406 SFSYPEGENR
-414 DKILDQVSVEISPGQ
+414 ILDQVSIQIPPGQ

-437 GAGKSTMVDLLLGV
+437 GAGKSTLVDLLLGV
-451 LLPDSGDIKISGQAP
+451 LLPDSGEVKISSHAP
-466 SIAIEQSP
+466 SIAIEKSP

-484 SIAIGTVRENIALG
+484 AIAIGTVRENIALG
-498 FPVEFATDERINKTL
+498 FPAEFATDERISKAL
-513 KIAHLET
+513 KMAHLET

-574 EASVSSA
+574 EASVSAA

-606 VVYIAGGQI
+606 VVYVAGGRI
-615 LALGTFTEVRA
+615 LAQGTFAEVRA

>member
-1 MNRGTL
+1 
-7 IYAKEPCQWLYVSS
+7 
-21 IFMYPYLM
+21 
-29 SWLKSFMRDKT
+29 MRDKT
-40 VGRSLRLLAPR
+40 IGRSLRLLAPK

-76 IGVVSALAITGVSG
+76 IGVVSALAISGVSG

-102 FMHLDGYTLET
+102 IMHLDGYRFET

-162 PLLQLQKRTSQETLY
+162 PLLQLQKRTSQETLF
-177 ALTGGVLSLVL
+177 ALTGGVSSLVL
-188 SILGAVVVLASD
+188 RILGTVVVLASD

-205 VMAVGL
+205 VMAIGL
-211 LVVDPGTAIGSFIFF
+211 LVIDPGTAIGSFIYF

-234 RLSST
+234 RLSSA
-239 RVRALNEEIAE
+239 RVRSLNQSIAK
-250 TKIRGNEKVI
+250 TGIRGNEQI
-260 EVLTN
+260 LEVLTN

-276 YYAKEFAKNRL
+276 YYAREFAKNRL
-287 DYSRFAA
+287 DASRLSA

-304 YVLESSVVIGAILL
+304 YVLESSVVIGALLL
-318 SATQF
+318 SAAQF
-323 VLQDARHAVATLA
+323 VTQDARHAVTTMA
-336 IFLAAGT
+336 IFLAAGA

-351 IQQGLL
+351 IQQGFLQ
-357 LIKGASGQA
+357 IKGASGQA

-394 VNFSGDVTFRNV
+394 VNFSADVTFSNV
-406 SFSYPDGK
+406 TFSYPGGNN
-414 DKILDQVSVEISPGQ
+414 KILDQVSIKISPGQ

-437 GAGKSTMVDLLLGV
+437 GAGKSTLVDLLLGV
-451 LLPDSGDIKISGQAP
+451 LLPDSGEIKISGQAP

-498 FPVEFATDERINKTL
+498 FPKEFATDERINKTL
-513 KIAHLET
+513 KIAHLES

-574 EASVSSA
+574 EAGVSAA
-581 IQSLRGGTTI
+581 IQKLRGGTTI
-591 LMIAHRLATVRTADL
+591 LMIAHRLATIRSADL
-606 VVYIAGGQI
+606 VIFIAEGQI
-615 LALGTFTEVRA
+615 LAQGTFAEVRA
-626 AVPDFDKQANLL
+626 AVPRFDTQANLL

>member
-1 MNRGTL
+1 
-7 IYAKEPCQWLYVSS
+7 
-21 IFMYPYLM
+21 M

-40 VGRSLRLLAPR
+40 VGRSLRLLAPK
-51 DRRKLGLVVAIQIF
+51 DRRKLGLVVIIQIF

-102 FMHLDGYTLET
+102 FMQLDGYTFET

-148 AVISGDLTSRVLAQ
+148 AIISGDLTSRVLAQ
-162 PLLQLQKRTSQETLY
+162 PILQLQKRTSQETLY
-177 ALTGGVLSLVL
+177 ALTEGVRSLTI
-188 SILGAVVVLASD
+188 SILGSIVILASD
-200 LSLVL
+200 LSLVV
-205 VMAVGL
+205 VMAIGL
-211 LVVDPGTAIGSFIFF
+211 LVVDTGTAIGSFIFF
-226 TLIAVFLY
+226 TLIAIFLY
-234 RLSST
+234 RLSSA
-239 RVRALNEEIAE
+239 RVRFLNSSIAE
-250 TKIRGNEKVI
+250 TAIKGNEKII

-357 LIKGASGQA
+357 LIKGASAQA

-372 AQEVENFS
+372 AQEVENYS
-380 IAPDTNPALAMENH
+380 VAPDTDPVLALENH
-394 VNFSGDVTFRNV
+394 LNFSADITFRDV
-406 SFSYPDGK
+406 SFSYPEGK
-414 DKILDQVSVEISPGQ
+414 DKILDQVNIRISPGQ

-437 GAGKSTMVDLLLGV
+437 GAGKSTLVDLLLGV
-451 LLPDSGDIKISGQAP
+451 LLPDTGEVRISGDAP
-466 SIAIEQSP
+466 SSAIEQSP

-484 SIAIGTVRENIALG
+484 GIAIGTIRENIALG
-498 FPVEFATDERINKTL
+498 FPAEFATDQRISRTL

-520 FVDSL
+520 FVNSL

-574 EASVSSA
+574 EASVSAA
-581 IQSLRGGTTI
+581 IQALRGGTTI

-606 VVYIAGGQI
+606 VIYIADGQI
-615 LALGTFTEVRA
+615 LAQGTFAEVRKS
-626 AVPDFDKQANLL
+626 VPEFDKQAKLL

>member
-1 MNRGTL
+1 
-7 IYAKEPCQWLYVSS
+7 
-21 IFMYPYLM
+21 
-29 SWLKSFMRDKT
+29 MRDKT
-40 VGRSLRLLAPR
+40 VGRSLRLLAPK
-51 DRRKLGLVVAIQIF
+51 DRRKLGLVVIIQIF

-102 FMHLDGYTLET
+102 FMQLDGYTFET

-148 AVISGDLTSRVLAQ
+148 AIISGDLTSRVLAQ
-162 PLLQLQKRTSQETLY
+162 PILQLQKRTSQETLY
-177 ALTGGVLSLVL
+177 ALAEGVRSLTI
-188 SILGAVVVLASD
+188 SILGSIVILASD
-200 LSLVL
+200 LSLVV
-205 VMAVGL
+205 VMAIGL
-211 LVVDPGTAIGSFIFF
+211 LVVDTGTAIGSFIFF
-226 TLIAVFLY
+226 TLIAIFLY
-234 RLSST
+234 RLSSA
-239 RVRALNEEIAE
+239 RVRFLNSSIAE
-250 TKIRGNEKVI
+250 TAIKGNEKII

-287 DYSRFAA
+287 EYSRFAA
-294 ENAFIPNISK
+294 ENVFIPNISK

-357 LIKGASGQA
+357 LIKGASAQA

-372 AQEVENFS
+372 AQEVENYS
-380 IAPDTNPALAMENH
+380 IAPDTDPVLALENH
-394 VNFSGDVTFRNV
+394 LNFSADITFRDV
-406 SFSYPDGK
+406 SFSYPEGK
-414 DKILDQVSVEISPGQ
+414 DKILDQVNIRISPGQ

-437 GAGKSTMVDLLLGV
+437 GAGKSTLVDLLLGV
-451 LLPDSGDIKISGQAP
+451 LLPDTGEVRISGDAP
-466 SIAIEQSP
+466 SSAIGQSP

-484 SIAIGTVRENIALG
+484 GIAIGTIRENIALG
-498 FPVEFATDERINKTL
+498 FPAEFATDQRISRTL

-520 FVDSL
+520 FVNSL

-574 EASVSSA
+574 EASVSAA
-581 IQSLRGGTTI
+581 IQALRGGTTI

-606 VVYIAGGQI
+606 VIYIADGQI
-615 LALGTFTEVRA
+615 LAQGTFAEVRKS
-626 AVPDFDKQANLL
+626 VPEFDKQAKLL

>member
-1 MNRGTL
+1 
-7 IYAKEPCQWLYVSS
+7 
-21 IFMYPYLM
+21 M
-29 SWLKSFMRDKT
+29 SWLKAFMRDKT
-40 VGRSLRLLAPR
+40 VGRSLRLLAPK
-51 DRRKLGLVVAIQIF
+51 DRRKLGLVVVIQIF

-102 FMHLDGYTLET
+102 FMRLDGYTFET

-162 PLLQLQKRTSQETLY
+162 PLLQLQKRTSQETLF
-177 ALTGGVLSLVL
+177 ALTGGVSSLVL
-188 SILGAVVVLASD
+188 GILGTVVMLASD

-211 LVVDPGTAIGSFIFF
+211 LVVDAGTAIGSFVFF
-226 TLIAVFLY
+226 ALIAIFLY
-234 RLSST
+234 RLSSSH
-239 RVRALNEEIAE
+239 VRALNEAIAE
-250 TKIRGNEKVI
+250 TTIRGNEKII
-260 EVLTN
+260 EVLSN
-265 YRESIVRNRRA
+265 YRESIVRNRRSH
-276 YYAKEFAKNRL
+276 YAREFAKNRL
-287 DYSRFAA
+287 DHSRFSA
-294 ENAFIPNISK
+294 ENSFIPNISK
-304 YVLESSVVIGAILL
+304 YVLESSVVIGGILL

-357 LIKGASGQA
+357 QIKGASGSA

-372 AQEVENFS
+372 AEEVANYSIAADTDPTLALGDHANFS
-380 IAPDTNPALAMENH
+380 AQVSFE
-394 VNFSGDVTFRNV
+394 NV
-406 SFSYPDGK
+406 SFSYPDSK
-414 DKILDQVSVEISPGQ
+414 KRILNEVSIQISPGQ

-437 GAGKSTMVDLLLGV
+437 GAGKSTLVDLLLGV
-451 LLPDSGDIKISGQAP
+451 LLPDRGVIKISGQAP

-498 FPVEFATDERINKTL
+498 FPKEFATDERINKTL
-513 KIAHLET
+513 KISHLDS

-574 EASVSSA
+574 EASVSAA
-581 IQSLRGGTTI
+581 IQTLRGGTTI
-591 LMIAHRLATVRTADL
+591 LMIAHRLATVRSADL
-606 VVYIAGGQI
+606 VIYIAYGQI
-615 LALGTFTEVRA
+615 LAQGTFAEVRA
-626 AVPDFDKQANLL
+626 AVPEFDKQANLL

>member
-1 MNRGTL
+1 
-7 IYAKEPCQWLYVSS
+7 
-21 IFMYPYLM
+21 M
-29 SWLKSFMRDKT
+29 SWLKTFMRDKT
-40 VGRSLRLLAPR
+40 VGRSLRLLAPK

-90 QVTGNRVGAVLE
+90 QVTGNRVGTVLE
-102 FMHLDGYTLET
+102 FMQLDGYTFET

-125 LIGRTLLSIFFIR
+125 LIGRTFLSIFFIR

-148 AVISGDLTSRVLAQ
+148 AIISGDLTSRVLAQ

-177 ALTGGVLSLVL
+177 ALTGGVSGLVL
-188 SILGAVVVLASD
+188 SILGSVVILASD

-205 VMAVGL
+205 VMAIGL
-211 LVVDPGTAIGSFIFF
+211 LIVDLGTAIGSFIFF
-226 TLIAVFLY
+226 IIIAVLLY
-234 RLSST
+234 RLSSN
-239 RVRALNEEIAE
+239 RVRKLNEDIVMTA
-250 TKIRGNEKVI
+250 IRGNEMIV
-260 EVLTN
+260 EVLNN

-276 YYAKEFAKNRL
+276 FYAREFAKNRL
-287 DYSRFAA
+287 DFSRFTA
-294 ENAFIPNISK
+294 ENSFIPNISK

-357 LIKGASGQA
+357 QIKGASGSA

-372 AQEVENFS
+372 AEEVANYS
-380 IAPDTNPALAMENH
+380 IATDTDPALALGDH
-394 VNFSGDVTFRNV
+394 SNFTADISFNDV
-406 SFSYPDGK
+406 SFSYPAGEG
-414 DKILDQVSVEISPGQ
+414 KILDQVSIQIHPGQ
-429 FVAFVGSS
+429 VVAFVGSS
-437 GAGKSTMVDLLLGV
+437 GAGKSTLVDLLLGV
-451 LLPDSGDIKISGQAP
+451 LIPDSGQIVISGERP
-466 SIAIEQSP
+466 SIAIETSP

-484 SIAIGTVRENIALG
+484 AIAIGTVRENIALG
-498 FPVEFATDERINKTL
+498 FPTEFATDERIYKAL
-513 KIAHLET
+513 KIAHLES
-520 FVDSL
+520 FVESL

-574 EASVSSA
+574 EASVSNA

-606 VVYIAGGQI
+606 VVYISGGKV
-615 LALGTFTEVRA
+615 LAQGTFGQVRS
-626 AVPDFDKQANLL
+626 AVPEFDKQANLL

>member
-1 MNRGTL
+1 
-7 IYAKEPCQWLYVSS
+7 
-21 IFMYPYLM
+21 M

-40 VGRSLRLLAPR
+40 VGRSLRLLAPK
-51 DRRKLGLVVAIQIF
+51 DRRKLGLVVIIQIF

-102 FMHLDGYTLET
+102 FMQLDGYTFET

-148 AVISGDLTSRVLAQ
+148 AIISGDLTSRVLAQ
-162 PLLQLQKRTSQETLY
+162 PILQLQKRTSQETLY
-177 ALTGGVLSLVL
+177 ALTEGVRNLTI
-188 SILGAVVVLASD
+188 SILGSIVILASD
-200 LSLVL
+200 LSLVV
-205 VMAVGL
+205 VMAIGL
-211 LVVDPGTAIGSFIFF
+211 LVVDTGTAIGSFIFF
-226 TLIAVFLY
+226 TLIAIFLY
-234 RLSST
+234 RLSSA
-239 RVRALNEEIAE
+239 RVRFLNSSIAE
-250 TKIRGNEKVI
+250 TAIKGNEKII

-357 LIKGASGQA
+357 LIKGASAQA

-372 AQEVENFS
+372 AQEVENYS
-380 IAPDTNPALAMENH
+380 IAPDTDPVLALENH
-394 VNFSGDVTFRNV
+394 LNFSADITFRDV
-406 SFSYPDGK
+406 SFSYPEGK
-414 DKILDQVSVEISPGQ
+414 DKILDQVNIRISPGQ

-437 GAGKSTMVDLLLGV
+437 GAGKSTLVDLLLGV
-451 LLPDSGDIKISGQAP
+451 LLPDTGEVRISGDAP
-466 SIAIEQSP
+466 SSAIEQSP

-484 SIAIGTVRENIALG
+484 GIAIGTIRENIALG
-498 FPVEFATDERINKTL
+498 FPAEFATDQRISRTL

-520 FVDSL
+520 FVNSL

-574 EASVSSA
+574 EASVSAA
-581 IQSLRGGTTI
+581 IQALRGGTTI

-606 VVYIAGGQI
+606 VIYIADGQI
-615 LALGTFTEVRA
+615 LAQGTFADVRKS
-626 AVPDFDKQANLL
+626 VPEFDKQAKLL

>member
-1 MNRGTL
+1 
-7 IYAKEPCQWLYVSS
+7 
-21 IFMYPYLM
+21 
-29 SWLKSFMRDKT
+29 MRDKT
-40 VGRSLRLLAPR
+40 VGRSLRLLAPK

-102 FMHLDGYTLET
+102 FMQLDGYTFET
-113 QVAILGATAGVT
+113 QVAILGATAGLT

-148 AVISGDLTSRVLAQ
+148 AIISGDLTSRVLAQ

-177 ALTGGVLSLVL
+177 ALTGGVSSLVL
-188 SILGAVVVLASD
+188 SILGTVVMLASD

-226 TLIAVFLY
+226 TLIAIFLY

-239 RVRALNEEIAE
+239 RVRVLNEAIAE
-250 TKIRGNEKVI
+250 TTIRGNEKVI

-276 YYAKEFAKNRL
+276 YYAREFAKNRL
-287 DYSRFAA
+287 DFSRVSA
-294 ENAFIPNISK
+294 ENSFIPNISK
-304 YVLESSVVIGAILL
+304 YVLESSVIIGAILL

-357 LIKGASGQA
+357 QIKGASGSA

-372 AQEVENFS
+372 AEEVANYS
-380 IAPDTNPALAMENH
+380 IATDTDPALALGDH
-394 VNFSGDVTFRNV
+394 SNFSAQVSFDNV
-406 SFSYPDGK
+406 SFSYPEGEN
-414 DKILDQVSVEISPGQ
+414 KILDQVSFQISPGQ

-437 GAGKSTMVDLLLGV
+437 GAGKSTLVDLLLGV
-451 LLPDSGDIKISGQAP
+451 LLPDSGAIKISGKNP
-466 SIAIEQSP
+466 GIAIEESP

-484 SIAIGTVRENIALG
+484 AIAIGTVRENIALG
-498 FPVEFATDERINKTL
+498 FPNEFATDDRINKAL
-513 KIAHLET
+513 EIANLAS
-520 FVDSL
+520 FIDSL
-525 ENKADTQVGE
+525 ESKADTQVGE

-547 LGIAR
+547 LGISR

-574 EASVSSA
+574 EASVSNS

-606 VVYIAGGQI
+606 VIYLADGHI
-615 LALGTFTEVRA
+615 LAQGTFAEVRES
-626 AVPDFDKQANLL
+626 VPDFDKQASLL